1 MNISDESIIG
11 INEDSPAIS
20 VKLFL
25 FFANEFESVDLFI
38 IEQEDNKKI
47 RTRQDTFDTIC
58 QF

>member
-11 INEDSPAIS
+11 VNDDSQAIS
-20 VKLFL
+20 EKLLL
-25 FFANEFESVDLFI
+25 FFANELESVDLFI
-38 IEQEDNKKI
+38 IVQEDNKKI